1 MQTDHTPNRSPKM
14 VLHFVDTL
22 RQSARALRLIS
33 FTILLLAAGLAEAR
47 PLTLPE
53 IIERA
58 RANDHRVKEARA
70 QLRWFRSK
78 YDEARW
84 AWFPRMDSYFM
95 VAGPTPEARNDAL
108 GGPPTTKSTLMYDLD
123 FGQPGVMLR
132 AGAEAVLPIYTFGK
146 LDALEEA
153 GRKGVEAGEALAVRA
168 QDEAEF
174 QAAQAFYGYSFAKAG
189 QGVIDDTAKRLAD
202 AEKTLQKLRAEG
214 SDQVTQMD
222 LYKLA
227 FYRQQVEVQR
237 AQAEQGAQFALAAIR
252 LLINAAPDE
261 LIEVQP
267 EDLVIPEGTLQPID
281 ALVIKAADTRPEL
294 KAIAAGLA
302 AREQEVKIREAMY
315 YPDFGIAG
323 FFRWA
328 WTTSATRQLSPFA
341 YDPYNDLSAGVGLV
355 MRYQWDFPQKGI
367 LLEQARAEYE
377 KMEHQRDLLGAA
389 VKLEIEK
396 SWGETT
402 LALTKSQKQAEA
414 EKNARRWATAAFA
427 AFELGTADTR
437 ELVDSFSAYAQ
448 ASALKVQ
455 AIYEAQLG
463 LRALTRAVG
472 SPVQL
477 QPKSV
482 PAPPAQLQPK

>member
-1 MQTDHTPNRSPKM
+1 MALQ
-14 VLHFVDTL
+14 FVDTL

-33 FTILLLAAGLAEAR
+33 FIILLVAGGAEAA
-47 PLTLPE
+47 PLTLQQ
-53 IIERA
+53 IIDRA
-58 RANDHRVKEARA
+58 RANDHRVREAQA
-70 QLRWFRSK
+70 QLRYYRSK

-153 GRKGVEAGEALAVRA
+153 GRKGVQAGEALTVRA
-168 QDEAEF
+168 QDESEY
-174 QAAQAFYGYSFAKAG
+174 QAAQAYYGYCLAKQAAE
-189 QGVIDDTAKRLAD
+189 VISETKKQLDD
-202 AEKTLQKLRAEG
+202 AEKALQRLRASN

-222 LYKLA
+222 LYKFA

-237 AQAEQGAQFALAAIR
+237 LQAENGAQFAISAIR
-252 LLINAAPDE
+252 LLIAAPADE
-261 LIEVQP
+261 FIEVQAEP
-267 EDLVIPEGTLQPID
+267 LKVPEG
-281 ALVIKAADTRPEL
+281 ALGTVNSYIIEGAKHRPEL
-294 KAIAAGLA
+294 KAIAAGLE

-323 FFRWA
+323 FFRWM

-367 LLEQARAEYE
+367 HLEQARAEYE
-377 KMEHQRDLLGAA
+377 KMQHQQNLLGAA

-396 SWGETT
+396 GWGDTN
-402 LALTKSQKQAEA
+402 LALQKAERQAEA
-414 EKNARRWATAAFA
+414 EKQARRWANAAFSS
-427 AFELGTADTR
+427 FELGTGDTR
-437 ELVDSFSAYAQ
+437 ELVDAFSAYAT
-448 ASALKVQ
+448 ASVARLQSYHDALV
-455 AIYEAQLG
+455 G

-472 SPVQL
+472 QPVNLETKPVAPPPTQL
-477 QPKSV
+477 QPR
-482 PAPPAQLQPK
+482 

>member
-1 MQTDHTPNRSPKM
+1 M
-14 VLHFVDTL
+14 VLQFEGGV

-33 FTILLLAAGLAEAR
+33 LTILLLAGLAEAA
-47 PLTLPE
+47 PLTLPQ

-95 VAGPTPEARNDAL
+95 VAGPTPEARNNGL

-153 GRKGVEAGEALAVRA
+153 GKKGVEAGEALAVRA
-168 QDEAEF
+168 QDEAEY

-189 QGVIDDTAKRLAD
+189 IGVIDDTMQRLLD
-202 AEKTLQKLRAEG
+202 AEKTLKKLRAEG

-227 FYRQQVEVQR
+227 FYRQQAEVQR

-252 LLINAAPDE
+252 LLIAASPDE
-261 LIEVQP
+261 VIEVQAEEFVLP
-267 EDLVIPEGTLQPID
+267 DGTLVPLD
-281 ALVIKAADTRPEL
+281 ALIIKAAEHRPEL

-323 FFRWA
+323 FFRWM
-328 WTTSATRQLSPFA
+328 WTTSSTRQLSPFA
-341 YDPYNDLSAGVGLV
+341 FDPYNDLSAGVGLV

-377 KMEHQRDLLGAA
+377 KMEHQRDLIGAA
-389 VKLEIEK
+389 VKLELEK
-396 SWGETT
+396 GWSETN
-402 LALTKSQKQAEA
+402 LALVKSQKQAEA
-414 EKNARRWATAAFA
+414 EKNARRWATSAFA
-427 AFELGTADTR
+427 SFELGTSDTR
-437 ELVDSFSAYAQ
+437 ELVDSFTAYAQ

-455 AIYEAQLG
+455 AIYDVQVG

-472 SPVQL
+472 SPVHLDPKPVVAPPSQL
-477 QPKSV
+477 QPR
-482 PAPPAQLQPK
+482 